1 MQYTY
6 IKQLNKQNFVK
17 INSNEDIIVTFFFIK
32 SNTYCKSLN
41 QHQYACSICL
51 LSTQAINIIVE
62 KKFEGKIPREFLI
75 INAIDDKA
83 NTTNTNHMGTNY
95 FL

>member
-1 MQYTY
+1 MQYMFT
-6 IKQLNKQNFVK
+6 LDTSNKYYCRKK
-17 INSNEDIIVTFFFIK
+17 I
-32 SNTYCKSLN
+32 
-41 QHQYACSICL
+41 A
-51 LSTQAINIIVE
+51 
-62 KKFEGKIPREFLI
+62 GKIPREFLI